1 MKSVLFSLVF
11 LFTSFFPRSTKELSW
26 HTELETAQA
35 EAISNQQS
43 ILMVFSGS
51 DWCKPCIRLKQ
62 EVFESQEFKE
72 YAQDRW
78 SLLNVDFPR
87 SRKNKLPQEI
97 KDYRNGLA
105 EKYNPKGYFPLV
117 LVLDKEG
124 NIQQELSY
132 KGGGPASFLSNLD

>member
-1 MKSVLFSLVF
+1 MKAVLFSLLF
-11 LFTSFFPRSTKELSW
+11 LFTSFSPQSPTELSW
-26 HTELETAQA
+26 HTDLETAQE

-62 EVFESQEFKE
+62 EVFESKEFRE
-72 YAQDRW
+72 YAEDRW

-87 SRKNKLPQEI
+87 SRKNKLSKEI

-117 LVLDKEG
+117 LILDKEG

-132 KGGGPASFLSNLD
+132 KGGGPGSFLSNLD

>member
-1 MKSVLFSLVF
+1 
-11 LFTSFFPRSTKELSW
+11 
-26 HTELETAQA
+26 
-35 EAISNQQS
+35 
-43 ILMVFSGS
+43 MVFSGS

-62 EVFESQEFKE
+62 EVFESHEFKK
-72 YAQDRW
+72 YAEDRW

-87 SRKNKLPQEI
+87 SRKNRLSQEI
-97 KDYRNGLA
+97 KAYRNGLA

-117 LVLDKEG
+117 LILDKEG